1 MFRFFVFVFCGWEA
15 YGISV
20 PGPGIELLS
29 TEMEDKV
36 LTTRPPPGKSPLNG
50 PCLAGRVVPG
60 DGKGWRWHCSREK
73 QGNTHSV
80 SGSSLRKPISAVDHP
95 FLDCLYT
102 DSDFFVC
109 FYLSYY
115 PGPRPSKLLSQCLP
129 RFLDYKGHVRYQ
141 GSSLEGP
148 CKMELKNFLFTGLL
162 GTCLKEAFPSLTP
175 YLIYWNLPGLD
186 PKPEKGHEW
195 NNWQHLN
202 KSCGLV

>member
-1 MFRFFVFVFCGWEA
+1 MYLWTKSFPRIISLNESFFLNVDPFYTLLNLLQCCFCFMFRFFFFFFFGWEA

-60 DGKGWRWHCSREK
+60 DGKGWRWHCSREE

-80 SGSSLRKPISAVDHP
+80 SGSCLQKPTSAVHHP

-102 DSDFFVC
+102 DSDFVC
-109 FYLSYY
+109 V
-115 PGPRPSKLLSQCLP
+115 LLLILLAWAKTIKIVIS
-129 RFLDYKGHVRYQ
+129 V
-141 GSSLEGP
+141 
-148 CKMELKNFLFTGLL
+148 FT
-162 GTCLKEAFPSLTP
+162 
-175 YLIYWNLPGLD
+175 
-186 PKPEKGHEW
+186 
-195 NNWQHLN
+195 
-202 KSCGLV
+202 

>member
-1 MFRFFVFVFCGWEA
+1 MCSWTKSFPRIISLNECFFKNVDHFYSLYWICYNVVSVLCLGFLFLVFFVFFGWEA

-80 SGSSLRKPISAVDHP
+80 SGSSLWKPTSAVHHP

-102 DSDFFVC
+102 DSDFVC
-109 FYLSYY
+109 V
-115 PGPRPSKLLSQCLP
+115 LLLILLAWAKTIKIVIS
-129 RFLDYKGHVRYQ
+129 V
-141 GSSLEGP
+141 
-148 CKMELKNFLFTGLL
+148 FT
-162 GTCLKEAFPSLTP
+162 
-175 YLIYWNLPGLD
+175 
-186 PKPEKGHEW
+186 
-195 NNWQHLN
+195 
-202 KSCGLV
+202 